1 MSAMVDQAANIY
13 EKVKNYL
20 ETSLEIYRLQA
31 IYALADIIS
40 TLAQKALFVFVL
52 STFII
57 FFNVA
62 MALLIGEVLQ
72 SVYQGFLMVSL
83 FYLMAAGVMYLFRN
97 SLIKKSIASS
107 MISLMMAINTKQ
119 QKIVEVI
126 KKAPK
131 GKDEKEQTR
140 HGEGVRE

>member
-1 MSAMVDQAANIY
+1 MSALVDQGANMY
-13 EKVKNYL
+13 KKVKNYL
-20 ETSLEIYRLQA
+20 ETSIEIYRLQA
-31 IYALADIIS
+31 VYALADIIS

-52 STFII
+52 STFTI

-83 FYLMAAGVMYLFRN
+83 FYLMAAGVLYLLKDT
-97 SLIKKSIASS
+97 LIKKSIASS
-107 MISLMMAINTKQ
+107 MISLMMDINTKQ
-119 QKIVEVI
+119 QKIAEVI
-126 KKAPK
+126 EKAPEE
-131 GKDEKEQTR
+131 KDEKEQTR